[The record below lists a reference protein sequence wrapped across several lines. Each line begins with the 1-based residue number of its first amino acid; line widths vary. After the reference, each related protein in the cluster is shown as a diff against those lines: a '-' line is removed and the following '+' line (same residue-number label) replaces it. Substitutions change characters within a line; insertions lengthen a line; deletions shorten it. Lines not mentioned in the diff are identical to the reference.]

1 LSESFVA
8 LCVLCDLCVAFY
20 NATAALKKF
29 SITHEQ
35 MNRFGEI
42 LQQFADKI
50 PVTVMV
56 QCLLEGLLNPQK
68 IDECLESVRGEQY
81 TKKIFSS
88 GPLIPKT

>member
-1 LSESFVA
+1 VKA
-8 LCVLCDLCVAFY
+8 LCHSVISVLRFITQQQPLI
-20 NATAALKKF
+20 KKF

-35 MNRFGEI
+35 MNMFGEI

-81 TKKIFSS
+81 TRKIFSS